1 MLCLSAIL
9 TLLLGIC
16 QPSGINSFF
25 NPILKKHFRVE
36 RCITTSISAAK
47 ENKIRRRLVRLKD
60 GGDASGD
67 NDSNTGPTSI
77 DGARKSSFEDAQVIG
92 RNLATILSQSCS
104 NGEPMPE
111 EATLLLRALISTTS
125 GARGWFVSL
134 LTDPYFEPVFVP
146 PIDEAFLSALCDNPE
161 PNIKLMTM
169 NVAMPTAMEVTH
181 SLNGSKDLAESSQ
194 MTARRASILVTEL
207 IDRLPE
213 LKATLESLLSAVSID
228 GDKNQKNDGDK
239 DVKEWIKF
247 CKKWGYGVPEKDAI
261 RKRLESLL
269 S

>member
-1 MLCLSAIL
+1 M
-9 TLLLGIC
+9 
-16 QPSGINSFF
+16 Q
-25 NPILKKHFRVE
+25 
-36 RCITTSISAAK
+36 
-47 ENKIRRRLVRLKD
+47 
-60 GGDASGD
+60 
-67 NDSNTGPTSI
+67 
-77 DGARKSSFEDAQVIG
+77 
-92 RNLATILSQSCS
+92 
-104 NGEPMPE
+104 
-111 EATLLLRALISTTS
+111 ATLLLRALISTTS

-213 LKATLESLLSAVSID
+213 LKVTLESLLSAVSID